1 MTKWKAA
8 QASVPVSQRI
18 MVLTDGAA
26 SSNILSWWA
35 PNSCDDK
42 VFSVSSHFHNLVSIS
57 IRTSSSNNWLLTFLK
72 LFAWSGKAIKSPMDP
87 EMNIKSWLLQR
98 TAAFE
103 VNVLKHVK
111 YTSAVQQKREYFKRI
126 LSSTSFLLPSSL
138 KCSVYQTAC
147 WVRKVSR
154 VGCYL
159 KVHSAAL
166 PLPVTG
172 MRRRTQPWSPH
183 ILALLS
189 SDASLQRC
197 PSTFFTVGIRRHLY
211 HSTLLQNCPPWHLPC
226 PGTSAWVC
234 IVDTTPWHHT

>member
-159 KVHSAAL
+159 KVHSA
-166 PLPVTG
+166 
-172 MRRRTQPWSPH
+172 RRCPYLWQGCGGG
-183 ILALLS
+183 LS
-189 SDASLQRC
+189 LGRPIFWLYCHQTRACNAAHPPSLQLASGDTCTIQPFCRI
-197 PSTFFTVGIRRHLY
+197 VLHGICHAPAHRPE
-211 HSTLLQNCPPWHLPC
+211 C
-226 PGTSAWVC
+226 A
-234 IVDTTPWHHT
+234 

>member
-126 LSSTSFLLPSSL
+126 LSSTSVLLPSSL

-147 WVRKVSR
+147 WARKVSR
-154 VGCYL
+154 EGRAQCGVALTCDRDAEED
-159 KVHSAAL
+159 SALVA
-166 PLPVTG
+166 PYFG
-172 MRRRTQPWSPH
+172 
-183 ILALLS
+183 
-189 SDASLQRC
+189 
-197 PSTFFTVGIRRHLY
+197 FTVIRRELATLPIHLLY
-211 HSTLLQNCPPWHLPC
+211 SWHQATLVPFNP
-226 PGTSAWVC
+226 SAE
-234 IVDTTPWHHT
+234 

>member
-8 QASVPVSQRI
+8 QASVPACFSTHNGANRWSTLPQ
-18 MVLTDGAA
+18 TFCHDG
-26 SSNILSWWA
+26 
-35 PNSCDDK
+35 CDYE

-154 VGCYL
+154 EGCYL
-159 KVHSAAL
+159 KVHSA
-166 PLPVTG
+166 
-172 MRRRTQPWSPH
+172 
-183 ILALLS
+183 
-189 SDASLQRC
+189 RC
-197 PSTFFTVGIRRHLY
+197 PYL
-211 HSTLLQNCPPWHLPC
+211 
-226 PGTSAWVC
+226 
-234 IVDTTPWHHT
+234 